1 MTDVAESLGEFDVA
15 IVGAGPAGSAS
26 ATWLSRAGLS
36 VAMVDKAFFPRDKPC
51 GEYQSPET
59 QRIFDSLGVKEKILA
74 ANPARLKGM
83 RIWTGDGYNFKGD
96 FSSDP
101 TSPIYGLSLPRRIL
115 DDILMRH
122 AEEQGASV
130 FEGFTIKQLISNH
143 QRITGIEGNLDGQ
156 KVRLDAKLIVGA
168 DGINSVV
175 AKRLGLRQQH
185 RWLRKVAF
193 VTHFENV
200 DGLSS
205 YGEMFVSKKRYCG
218 LAPLGRNLTNVCVVV
233 DTNVA
238 QTWKDDVEENFLKEI
253 DRYPILAERMRNS
266 TMIKPVKAVGPLAV
280 GAVRATSSGA
290 ILVGDAAFF
299 LDPFTGEGMYTALA
313 NAELASDLLLKHW
326 STNGPAEE
334 FYSKYEKDRLKAFK
348 GKWRVCSLIQVVIR
362 HPVMMRFFTE
372 RLGKRKKLA
381 DILVGVTGDFRSPY
395 EVLSATWLARLLI

>member
-1 MTDVAESLGEFDVA
+1 MTDAVERLGEFDVA

-36 VAMVDKAFFPRDKPC
+36 VALVDKAFFPRDKPC

-59 QRIFDSLGVKEKILA
+59 QRIFDRLGVKEKILA

-83 RIWTGDGYNFKGD
+83 RIWTSDGNNFRGD

-101 TSPIYGLSLPRRIL
+101 SSPIYGLSLPRRIL

-122 AEEQGASV
+122 AAEQGASV
-130 FEGFTIKQLISNH
+130 FEGFTIKQLIGNDR
-143 QRITGIEGNLDGQ
+143 QVTGIKGQLDGQ
-156 KVRLDAKLIVGA
+156 KVQLDAKLVIGA

-175 AKRLGLRQQH
+175 ANRLGLRQHH
-185 RWLRKVAF
+185 RWLKKVAF

-200 DGLSS
+200 DALSS
-205 YGEMFVSKKRYCG
+205 YGEMFVSKDRYCG

-233 DTNVA
+233 DTKVA
-238 QTWKDDVEENFLKEI
+238 QTWKDDIEENFFKEVA
-253 DRYPILAERMRNS
+253 RYPILAERMQNS
-266 TMIKPVKAVGPLAV
+266 KMIKAIKAVGPLAV
-280 GAVRATSSGA
+280 GTVRATSPGA

-313 NAELASDLLLKHW
+313 NAELASDILLKHW
-326 STNGPAEE
+326 STNGPSEE
-334 FYSKYEKDRLKAFK
+334 FYSKYEKERLKAFK
-348 GKWRVCSLIQVVIR
+348 GKWRVCSLIQLAIR
-362 HPVMMRFFTE
+362 YPMMMRFFAE

-395 EVLSATWLARLLI
+395 EVLSAAWLARLLI